1 MKKII
6 AVALP
11 GLVVDVSNPVV
22 AAEVFVSSNDVVVVV
37 TTDLVTLV
45 VNVDSAVLEVALVFA
60 VEIISVVDDAVVV
73 DDISPSDTSD
83 PVYENSLNI
92 SDA

>member
-1 MKKII
+1 M
-6 AVALP
+6 P

-73 DDISPSDTSD
+73 VDISPSDTSD

>member
-73 DDISPSDTSD
+73 VDISPSDTSD